1 MSTKE
6 YLGRIEKLRR
16 MINNKLREVW
26 QLKTLVSSI
35 QAVNTDKVSVQSSGS
50 QDKLGASV
58 AKIVDAEKE
67 AYDAIETYIEERKEI
82 IAKIDGLENAISYDI
97 LHRRYVQGMT
107 FEKMADEMSYSV
119 RQVLRIYNDAMHDFE
134 RKYGSCH

>member
-16 MINNKLREVW
+16 QINNKLREVW

-35 QAVNTDKVSVQSSGS
+35 QAVSTDKMSVRSCGS
-50 QDKLGASV
+50 NDRLGESV
-58 AKIVDAEKE
+58 AKIIDAEKE
-67 AYDAIETYIEERKEI
+67 AYEAIETYIEERKQI
-82 IAKIDGLENAISYDI
+82 IAKIDSLDNAVSYDV

-107 FEKMADEMSYSV
+107 FERMADEMSYSV
-119 RQVLRIYNDAMHDFE
+119 RQVLRVYSDAMRDFE
-134 RKYGSCH
+134 KKYGSCH